1 MAEIEEL
8 AQQIAALPPVEQER
22 LLERVATL
30 TLQKGLRALS
40 EQYRERLRRE
50 GTLDQSIEAIWEA
63 LRLIR
68 DEVAARD
75 YSD

>member
-8 AQQIAALPPVEQER
+8 AQQIAALPPAEQER

-30 TLQKGLRALS
+30 TLRKGLRALS

-50 GTLDQSIEAIWEA
+50 GTLDQSIEAI
-63 LRLIR
+63 
-68 DEVAARD
+68 
-75 YSD
+75 